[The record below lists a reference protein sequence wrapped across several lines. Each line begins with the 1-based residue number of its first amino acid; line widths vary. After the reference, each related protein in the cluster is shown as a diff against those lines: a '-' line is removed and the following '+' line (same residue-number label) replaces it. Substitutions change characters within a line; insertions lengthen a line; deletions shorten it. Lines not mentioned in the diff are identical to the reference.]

1 MKHNTPLISHFKQIH
16 TWLDIGLLALLFVV
30 AAYIPLLK
38 IVPLVASLELL
49 SFFTFHIF
57 AKRSSLKLQ
66 GFLGGFISSTAVF
79 LQILYDE
86 KFESLPSR
94 DMISTLLLALFAM
107 LLECVF
113 ILFFFST
120 QLPLIYYLPFFLQL
134 GFFIIIFL
142 LLQRYSLSKDSNSDK
157 QEIDIELFI
166 DHPIIWKN
174 VLKLSAFIIVLVS
187 IMNFIGDKF
196 GLSGEISILIIS
208 LFEAHAILAAIM
220 VQSSVDQDNIE
231 LLRLIFLI
239 LLGNTLSKSYL
250 AYKSKNFVKK
260 WTFIGLMFGSLAIS
274 IIFTSI
280 WIYLEAYLL
289 NTI

>member
-1 MKHNTPLISHFKQIH
+1 MKHTTPLISHFKQRH
-16 TWLDIGLLALLFVV
+16 TWFDIGLLGLLFVL
-30 AAYIPLLK
+30 AAYVPLLK

-49 SFFTFHIF
+49 SFFSFHLF
-57 AKRSSLKLQ
+57 AKRNSLKLQ

-79 LQILYDE
+79 LQILYDK
-86 KFESLPSR
+86 KFVSLPSR
-94 DMISTLLLALFAM
+94 DVISTLLLALFAM

-134 GFFIIIFL
+134 GFFIITFF
-142 LLQRYSLSKDSNSDK
+142 LLQRYSLSKDSNSDNQK
-157 QEIDIELFI
+157 IDIELFI

-174 VLKLSAFIIVLVS
+174 VAKLSSFIILLVS

-208 LFEAHAILAAIM
+208 LFEAHAILGAIM
-220 VQSSVDQDNIE
+220 VQSSISQDNIE

-239 LLGNTLSKSYL
+239 LLGNALSKSYL
-250 AYKSKNFVKK
+250 AYKSKNLVNK
-260 WTFIGLMFGSLAIS
+260 WTFIFLMFAGLAIS
-274 IIFTSI
+274 VIVTSI
-280 WIYLEAYLL
+280 WIYL
-289 NTI
+289 TV

>member
-1 MKHNTPLISHFKQIH
+1 MKHTTPLISHFKQRH
-16 TWLDIGLLALLFVV
+16 TWFDIGLLGLLFVL
-30 AAYIPLLK
+30 AAYVPLLK

-49 SFFTFHIF
+49 SFFSFHLF
-57 AKRSSLKLQ
+57 AKRNSLKLQ

-79 LQILYDE
+79 LQILYDK
-86 KFESLPSR
+86 KFVSLPSR
-94 DMISTLLLALFAM
+94 DVISTLLLALFAM

-134 GFFIIIFL
+134 GFFIIVFF

-157 QEIDIELFI
+157 KKIDIELFI

-174 VLKLSAFIIVLVS
+174 VAKLSSFIIVLVS

-208 LFEAHAILAAIM
+208 LFEAHAILGAIM
-220 VQSSVDQDNIE
+220 VQSSIDQDNIE

-239 LLGNTLSKSYL
+239 LLGNALSKSYL
-250 AYKSKNFVKK
+250 AYKSKNLVNK
-260 WTFIGLMFGSLAIS
+260 WTFIFLMFAGLAIS
-274 IIFTSI
+274 VIVTSI
-280 WIYLEAYLL
+280 WIYL
-289 NTI
+289 TV